1 MALNKDQK
9 TKAIGI
15 ISKAQSVMLSDKIQT
30 DILSDSY
37 IYYSARPLWLG
48 LLDSLRNEGITYNNN
63 NKNNIQIS
71 NILVTDSPI
80 PFEMIERNELLP
92 VSSGSL
98 YSLSNELIE
107 NEVNLVLYSQMS
119 AAVYVYW
126 RPDKQYLL
134 EKFICKD
141 AGGAIQDVS
150 VVNSY
155 ISDDDVARR
164 VLNSISWGYTK
175 DITRSKSINKY
186 LTDDFDSC
194 LHLAELSNIIDGI
207 HPEFSKTGEIKDNVE
222 RFLQVQVDTDP
233 TRAARSA
240 KFWIE
245 KYTGSAPFTLSPKFA
260 KEYGNKLLSL
270 VVQNDKNQQI
280 KPDNSNNK
288 PKKPKRLTKWVDL
301 AEHNLYLGEQHFSD
315 NRDRLM
321 LVDLDN
327 YITKNKRQ
335 EQLKNIGFI
344 PLAGTPRFDGGI
356 YYLTN
361 EDQRLKP
368 SSLAA
373 ALGIPRCPVIDMD
386 IDEIPKMFKAKVFE
400 RFEINVNAL
409 SLCSDLLGTNSDGY
423 EVFNSPTGRFIRQSK
438 FDVILEG
445 SDAADNVGHT
455 SFLRVRTNQDLR
467 LCAELFVKD
476 IFNGGRK
483 QWTDVTKFAQVIFP
497 DDHADDRQ
505 LHQLQEA
512 IEAASYRTFAVR
524 SVDVNDQD
532 AFNLAKNVYY
542 GLPVARMRTGESL
555 ALQQYSTT
563 LPLSVVAQR
572 LVIGKDITDGKSLIE
587 PTAGNGGLLNRIGP
601 NIKKYLME
609 LDPNRVDALKEAF
622 PDAIIKQGDATL
634 FPFSKTFDLQQ
645 GVDYV
650 ITNPPFGRMEAPKSF
665 DVLPNVRRL
674 DHYIALQALKTR
686 KNDGRAVLILGADKN
701 QSDGTLSGGSKNLMY
716 YLNDFYHVEGAVE
729 LDGRLYSRQGAAFN
743 VRVVVVGQKRD
754 QPIQAVISEKLPV
767 LTTYDELWEWS
778 EGLIKRFEA
787 DHQIPSLQQ
796 TDNAE
801 PESPL
806 PLQSPD
812 LPKAPTATNSSK
824 VNAPAKRRTK
834 SVQADS
840 GATNA
845 PDSVASITEE
855 PANISDSS
863 HGHPV
868 DTEEPPQTDSIDVQK
883 TKKPQKAVVRNINE
897 FQAPYQAASKL
908 GIATAMI
915 PINMSAAT
923 YSALNRL
930 EMRYGSVD
938 DYVSSKLKYRKEDLS
953 SYFSPEQID
962 AIALGISAV
971 ENNRGMINADQT
983 GIGKG
988 RFVAAMLRYARLNN
1002 KLPIFLSVKPELFTD
1017 IFRDISDINSMDLFN
1032 KPFIFNNTVNVKV
1045 YGSES
1050 EELFSATSK
1059 KELNDAIKTGEVENN
1074 VDLVMSTYSQ
1084 FGRERSKNNKAG
1096 LLLSLANKDAMI
1108 ILDESHVAAGSSNT
1122 ADVVSDAVRNAGSA
1136 LYASS
1141 TPIKGCSN
1149 FSLYSK
1155 CFPASVDII
1164 NLSETLTLGGEG
1176 LQEAISANMA
1186 LDGSIIR
1193 REHDYSKLTFETR
1206 HPSSENE
1213 QRNRDLMDKVADIL
1227 SEMAYLSGDVA
1238 SIVKSINTDKKQEW
1252 ESIPEALRNGNRMGA
1267 SSMNFSSR
1275 LYNISRQ
1282 FILGIKTEETATAA
1296 LEALSE
1302 GMKPVV
1308 AVENTGE
1315 SLLRQLIASKTK
1327 CDELSDELETLD
1339 EKGALTPDE
1348 ALRRQLLVDSIASAS
1363 KEIIFEKSPQFREL
1377 LEIVLDRLA
1386 KISIR
1391 GRYGDLTTQN
1401 AADDPEYFEKQED
1414 VREKIRNFPDLSLMP
1429 IDEFKHSLQSKGFRV
1444 AEVSGRKV
1452 SLIPVVINNQ
1462 SMWRVSFHD
1471 KADAVSNVAGFQN
1484 GKFDAIVITRSGSTG
1499 ISLHSSNRFA
1509 DSDTRQRYFIVQQKA
1524 ANISEFLQWMGR
1536 VNRKDQVIPPIIAN
1550 IESGLP
1556 AEARQTMMHNSKLR
1570 KLSANTTSN
1579 RENENLEGDED
1590 LLNSVGDKVALEYLI
1605 GNPDIAEALDIA
1617 LPKAGDSPSSYAA
1630 ENPFINKLM
1639 GRLMMIPV
1647 SQQETILKLLAE
1659 RFIERVEQLEQE
1671 GINPFKVDVYD
1682 WKAEVVSEQDMQ
1694 TGNLSASDSS
1704 FDEPVKIVEVNYEI
1718 VVQPIRFDELKRQIK
1733 RNNNALFRDD
1743 EGRLD
1748 IAGKMAKFTDALKM
1762 SQEQFVKD
1770 HLPAKEKKLKLTL
1783 SEIALLKD
1791 AQGAKSALERSEY
1804 LIKSM
1809 DYYKAGRHIEFP
1821 DPDTSGMRVG
1831 VIAEVDFPRERSQ
1844 LFFLSKYRMK
1854 IAFAGDE
1861 KLTEM
1866 SLASLRARGA
1876 SLDSY
1881 IRADIDPDKTLEQYY
1896 YQQRKA
1902 IEATELE
1909 FNNAPTGL
1917 LTKQKF
1923 LLEGNIYRACE
1934 IAAEQQMGY
1943 PVLYTDV
1950 DGNRKRAVLMKEHI
1964 TPDHLNALPLS
1975 MNAKDAY
1982 SYINEFIKEDHPD
1995 RSQHIQNNALQL
2007 FDSPEKT
2014 MADGKGLKL
2023 IWRPNNN
2030 CFDLSISGIKSQN
2043 NNLVS
2048 NSLIFDVGEN
2058 TPYDS
2063 LAIKISG
2070 NRVCMKGGVKMA
2082 DLEKLLT
2089 LLEKGKHIGKFYIP
2103 NPKLEIIKE
2112 LQQKNIN
2119 IVENQYKKTDYHEMV
2134 M

>member
-1 MALNKDQK
+1 MSLNKEQK

-15 ISKAQSVMLSDKIQT
+15 ITKSQSIMLSDKIQT
-30 DILSDSY
+30 NTQSDQN
-37 IYYSARPLWLG
+37 IYYSARPIWFG
-48 LLDSLRNEGITYNNN
+48 LLDSLRKEGIIDNDKNTTQVENIIVTNNA
-63 NKNNIQIS
+63 
-71 NILVTDSPI
+71 I
-80 PFEMIERNELLP
+80 PFELIERNELSP

-98 YSLSNELIE
+98 ISLANEILE
-107 NEVNLVLYSQMS
+107 NEANFLLYSPMS
-119 AAVYVYW
+119 KAVTVIW
-126 RPDKQYLL
+126 SPAKQYCLD
-134 EKFICKD
+134 KFICKD
-141 AGGAIQDVS
+141 VGEAIQDENI
-150 VVNSY
+150 VNVY
-155 ISDDDVARR
+155 LTDDEVANR
-164 VLNSISWGYTK
+164 LLTSISWGYTK
-175 DITRSKSINKY
+175 DLTRTKIINRY
-186 LTDDFDSC
+186 ITDDFDSC
-194 LHLAELSNIIDGI
+194 LHLAELSNIIEGI
-207 HPEFSKTGEIKDNVE
+207 HPEFSKTGDVKQNIE
-222 RFLQVQVDTDP
+222 RFLQRQTDTDP
-233 TRAARSA
+233 RRAARSA
-240 KFWIE
+240 KYWVE
-245 KYTGSAPFTLSPKFA
+245 KYTGSAPFTLSPNLA
-260 KEYGNKLLSL
+260 KQYGNELLTLVAQYDQEKQAETTNTQNNPNKL
-270 VVQNDKNQQI
+270 
-280 KPDNSNNK
+280 
-288 PKKPKRLTKWVDL
+288 KRSTKWVDL
-301 AEHNLYLGEQHFSD
+301 ATHNLYLGEQHFSD

-327 YITKNKRQ
+327 FITKNKRL
-335 EQLKNIGFI
+335 EELKNIGFI
-344 PLAGTPRFDGGI
+344 PLAGTPRFEGGI
-356 YYLTN
+356 YYLTS

-373 ALGIPRCPVIDMD
+373 ALGINRCPVIEMD
-386 IDEIPKMFKAKVFE
+386 IDDIPKMFKAKVFE

-409 SLCSDLLGTNSDGY
+409 SLSSELLGTNSDGH

-445 SDAADNVGHT
+445 TDAADNVGHT
-455 SFLRVRTNQDLR
+455 SFLRARSNQDLR

-497 DDHADDRQ
+497 DGHADDRQ

-512 IEAASYRTFAVR
+512 IEAASYRTFAAR
-524 SVDVNDQD
+524 SVDVSDQD
-532 AFNLAKNVYY
+532 AFDLAKNVYY

-555 ALQQYSTT
+555 SLQQYSTT

-572 LVIGKDITDGKSLIE
+572 LVIGKDHTEGKSLIE

-609 LDPNRVDALKEAF
+609 LDPNRIDALKEAF
-622 PDAIIKQGDATL
+622 PDAIIAQGDATL
-634 FPFSKTFDLQQ
+634 IPFSQTFDLQK

-650 ITNPPFGRMEAPKSF
+650 ITNPPFGRMDTPKSF

-674 DHYIALQALKTR
+674 DHYIALQALKAR
-686 KNDGRAVLILGADKN
+686 KNNGRAVLILGADKN

-716 YLNDFYHVEGAVE
+716 YLNDFYQVEGAVE
-729 LDGRLYSRQGAAFN
+729 LDGRLYARQGAAFN
-743 VRVVVVGQKRD
+743 IRVVVVGQKRD
-754 QPIQAVISEKLPV
+754 QPIQAVIPEKLPV
-767 LTTYDELWEWS
+767 LTTYDELWDWS
-778 EGLIKRFEA
+778 EGLITRYEA
-787 DHQIPSLQQ
+787 DHHIPTLQQ
-796 TDNAE
+796 NNEAE
-801 PESPL
+801 PEL
-806 PLQSPD
+806 PVPRLNVPQPQGQ
-812 LPKAPTATNSSK
+812 PKASAEPKAK
-824 VNAPAKRRTK
+824 APAKSRAKRVTAH
-834 SVQADS
+834 SDS
-840 GATNA
+840 ANS
-845 PDSVASITEE
+845 PDSDTPITGE
-855 PANISDSS
+855 PAQISDSS
-863 HGHPV
+863 LGHQV
-868 DTEEPPQTDSIDVQK
+868 TTNEPPKTDSTDIQKAKNPQK
-883 TKKPQKAVVRNINE
+883 TVVRNINE

-938 DYVSSKLKYRKEDLS
+938 DYVSDKLKYRKEDLS

-1017 IFRDISDINSMDLFN
+1017 IFRDISDINSMELFK

-1050 EELFSATSK
+1050 EELFPATSK
-1059 KELNDAIKTGEVENN
+1059 KELNDALLKGEVENN
-1074 VDLVMSTYSQ
+1074 VDIVMSTYSQ
-1084 FGRERSKNNKAG
+1084 FGRERSKNKKAA

-1108 ILDESHVAAGSSNT
+1108 ILDESHIAAGSSNT
-1122 ADVVSDAVRNAGSA
+1122 ADIVSDAVLNSGSA

-1155 CFPASVDII
+1155 CFPSSVDIL

-1206 HPSSENE
+1206 YPSPENE

-1227 SEMAYLSGDVA
+1227 SEMAYLSGDVN
-1238 SIVKSINTDKKQEW
+1238 SIVKSINTDAKHEW
-1252 ESIPEALRNGNRMGA
+1252 ESIPEALRSGNRMGA

-1296 LEALSE
+1296 LEALAA

-1315 SLLRQLIASKTK
+1315 SLLRQLIASKTGS
-1327 CDELSDELETLD
+1327 DELSDELETLD

-1348 ALRRQLLVDSIASAS
+1348 ALRRQLLVDSMASAS
-1363 KEIIFEKSPQFREL
+1363 KEILFEQSPQFRDF

-1386 KISIR
+1386 KITIR
-1391 GRYGDLTTQN
+1391 GRYGDVTTQN
-1401 AADDPEYFEKQED
+1401 AAEDPEYFEKQED

-1462 SMWRVSFHD
+1462 SMWRVSFHE

-1484 GKFDAIVITRSGSTG
+1484 GKYDAIVITRSGSTG

-1509 DSDTRQRYFIVQQKA
+1509 DSDIRQRYFIVQQKA

-1536 VNRKDQVIPPIIAN
+1536 VNRKDQVIPPIIVN

-1590 LLNSVGDKVALEYLI
+1590 LLNSVGDKIALEYLI
-1605 GNPDIAEALDIA
+1605 ENPDIADALDIA
-1617 LPKAGDSPSSYAA
+1617 LPKAGESPSSSAS
-1630 ENPFINKLM
+1630 ENPYINKLM

-1647 SQQETILKLLAE
+1647 NQQETVLKLLSE
-1659 RFIERVEQLEQE
+1659 RFIERIEQLEQE

-1704 FDEPVKIVEVNYEI
+1704 FDEPVKIVEVNYQI
-1718 VVQPIRFDELKRQIK
+1718 VVQPMRFDELIRHIK
-1733 RNNNALFRDD
+1733 RNNNALFKDD

-1748 IAGKMAKFTDALKM
+1748 IAGKMTKFKDALKM
-1762 SQEQFVKD
+1762 YQEQFVKD
-1770 HLPAKEKKLKLTL
+1770 HLPAKAKKIQLSLTEISKL
-1783 SEIALLKD
+1783 EDAL
-1791 AQGAKSALERSEY
+1791 GAKSALEKSEY
-1804 LIKSM
+1804 LIKTM
-1809 DYYKAGRHIEFP
+1809 DFYKAGRHVEFT
-1821 DPDTSGMRVG
+1821 DADTSDIRVG
-1831 VIAEVDFPRERSQ
+1831 VIAEIDFPRERSQ
-1844 LFFLSKYRMK
+1844 LFLLSKYRMK

-1866 SLASLRARGA
+1866 SLASLRARNT
-1876 SLDSY
+1876 SLDNY
-1881 IRADIDPDKTLEQYY
+1881 ARADIDPDKTLEQYY
-1896 YQQRKA
+1896 YQQRKE

-1975 MNAKDAY
+1975 MNANDTF

-1995 RSQHIQNNALQL
+1995 RSEHIKNNALQL
-2007 FDSPEKT
+2007 FDSPSKSLE
-2014 MADGKGLKL
+2014 DGKGVKL
-2023 IWRPNNN
+2023 IWRPSRN
-2030 CFDLSISGIKSQN
+2030 CFDLSICGIKSQN
-2043 NNLVS
+2043 NNLIS
-2048 NSLIFDVGEN
+2048 NSLIFDVGEK
-2058 TPYDS
+2058 TPHDS

-2070 NRVCMKGGVKMA
+2070 NRVCMKGVVKVE

-2089 LLEKGKHIGKFYIP
+2089 RLENGKHIGKFYIP
-2103 NPKLEIIKE
+2103 SPKLEIINE
-2112 LQQKNIN
+2112 LKQKNKN
-2119 IVENQYKKTDYHEMV
+2119 TMESMLKKTDHYDMV